1 MPAGYGRRPSGA
13 CHDSVGT
20 VNDDQPQFPTLPF
33 GGTRPAGLSF
43 RAGLWT
49 RFIRRILRII
59 AGLKIVRVRV
69 VNRGVVPSSGPV
81 ILASNHISMLD
92 GHHVE
97 FPAAQL

>member
-20 VNDDQPQFPTLPF
+20 VNDDQPQLDAPVR
-33 GGTRPAGLSF
+33 GTRPAGLSF

-81 ILASNHISMLD
+81 
-92 GHHVE
+92 
-97 FPAAQL
+97 